1 MGIEI
6 DGSYQQLL
14 VSCVNYGVLFVLI
27 PGMLADRYSCF
38 PTALVGAGLAATGY
52 TVLGMGWVTV
62 GSGGSSRV
70 AVAATVSTFAF
81 GVAWIYASAFVTAI
95 TTADDAVRGRVV
107 GVAMC
112 GFYAS
117 SAWFTEVTEYCCDAT
132 TTAET
137 SAWRHMPIALTALI
151 CSPGLATSYRKSGSV
166 SSKDVGMTTLYCSII
181 VAMSLGAY
189 QVTGVPT
196 SILTLLVTS
205 TATATAAPLHEL
217 TVHLQCHQWNVTGG
231 FGSQDLSSFAY
242 GDITFMFLVGYIGVS
257 TFCAA
262 LNVRNY
268 AKYGITMG
276 GSSDDVSDQVETKEL
291 VPPSSTLESKK
302 YQYLSVIFAVNV
314 GLGQTTGGCSL
325 RLCRS
330 LRTLTTHAQTTAQLN
345 VTILNPDYPDRSPL
359 GNTWEHFDDLFHGKQ
374 TESWKMWFPSMAAAA
389 LFTGLLIDQ
398 KMVDKT
404 TMLCVSLSV
413 LTVAQG
419 IFSMATVDESMTST
433 DTNWPFL
440 TLPYEHIPLIATAM
454 ATGVT
459 CTTVPLL
466 EVEWFGS
473 KNIGGMHGIDMLGA
487 IATQVF
493 FYNGVANVAPLST
506 QMWLQTAASAVGLG
520 FAFALRS
527 EAKSDE
533 TRSEEAREEAA
544 PLVVSVVE
552 E

>member
-1 MGIEI
+1 MGSSKDEAVRSAASAGDSFLKAAPIWNSFAMMCATYTLYQAPFWDKLLQSGMGIEI

-189 QVTGVPT
+189 Q
-196 SILTLLVTS
+196 
-205 TATATAAPLHEL
+205 
-217 TVHLQCHQWNVTGG
+217 WNVTGG

-242 GDITFMFLVGYIGVS
+242 GDITFMFLIGYIGVS

-314 GLGQTTGGCSL
+314 GLGQTT
-325 RLCRS
+325 
-330 LRTLTTHAQTTAQLN
+330 
-345 VTILNPDYPDRSPL
+345 

-544 PLVVSVVE
+544 PLVVSMVE